1 MSQKLILFLT
11 FFINLYSLIQSQ
23 VMPAKI
29 GEFEGEFDDFIR
41 SWETEKSVDL
51 SIPPPTEAQKNKR
64 DVNVRDNIYTDVI
77 EELTDEDEQFMEQAE
92 KGIEMLKYLAN
103 YTDGIDDITELN
115 FKASE
120 HILRFNEKAKHSQIF
135 RDNMGYI
142 GTLMSS
148 IKNVNHKVKIVPV
161 QDAVGSWS
169 YKGFDFYNLSE
180 VIDYFDRIDRIS
192 KDIEENFDEVHDIQ
206 I

>member
-1 MSQKLILFLT
+1 MSSKIILSLT
-11 FFINLYSLIQSQ
+11 FFINLFSRIQSQ
-23 VMPAKI
+23 VMPAKL
-29 GEFEGEFDDFIR
+29 GEFGGEFDEYIR
-41 SWETEKSVDL
+41 SWETEKAIDL
-51 SIPPPTEAQKNKR
+51 SIPPPTESQKKIR
-64 DVNVRDNIYTDVI
+64 DENVRDNIYTDII

-115 FKASE
+115 FKAPE
-120 HILRFNEKAKHSQIF
+120 HILRFNEKAKNGYMFSQ
-135 RDNMGYI
+135 NMGYI
-142 GTLMSS
+142 GTLMAS

-169 YKGFDFYNLSE
+169 YKGYDFYNLSE

-192 KDIEENFDEVHDIQ
+192 KDIEENFDEVHDI
-206 I
+206 